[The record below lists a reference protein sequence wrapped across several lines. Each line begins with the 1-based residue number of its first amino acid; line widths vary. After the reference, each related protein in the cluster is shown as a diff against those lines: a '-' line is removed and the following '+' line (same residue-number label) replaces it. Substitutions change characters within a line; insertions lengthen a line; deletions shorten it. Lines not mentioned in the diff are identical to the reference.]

1 MRHSNITRQ
10 LVMCLVFVLSAFFL
24 APITSQAQLSDITKN
39 SNEDNLKFFV
49 DYASF
54 QSPENKVYL
63 EVYLLIP
70 RSEFDFL
77 KSDSLNR
84 YVAHGYVQVGLA
96 QNDSIRYLD
105 QWPLNDSVEQ
115 PEDVKDTQNI
125 PDISK
130 FEVPAGNYELIAQV
144 IDAQS
149 KKRGLLREPITLNPF
164 DEKELTISDI
174 EFASQVEMAKNKT
187 LFTKAKRNIVPNAS
201 LTFGIGIP
209 VLYSY
214 AEIYNL
220 DYPANNDSF
229 EVQYSILDLNNAE
242 VKTPQKV
249 MRKKA
254 GDSGVDIG
262 GLNTVGLPGGIYFY
276 RIRVT
281 DLATGA
287 VATRSKKFY
296 VYKPSDT
303 RQPLASTSGMDYST
317 MGEAE
322 LDEAFNSMT
331 PLLTNKEKR
340 NFKRAGEEG
349 KRNLLAQ
356 FWEKRDPDPSTQIN
370 ELQIEYSKRLE
381 HVQQS
386 FGNQRTEGYDTDRGR
401 VYLIYGEPD
410 EVDRNPLGVNTKPY
424 EIWQYNSVQGGVQ
437 FVFVD
442 RSGFGVYELVHS
454 TARNEIYDP
463 NWQEYIQASPGLQGS
478 SRNY

>member
-1 MRHSNITRQ
+1 MRSTNLLRTM
-10 LVMCLVFVLSAFFL
+10 VACLAAMMGVLILMPA
-24 APITSQAQLSDITKN
+24 AGQAQLSDITKD
-39 SNEDNLKFFV
+39 SQEENLQFFV

-54 QSPENKVYL
+54 QSNENKVYL

-70 RSEFDFL
+70 RSEFDFVM
-77 KSDSLNR
+77 SDSLNR

-96 QNDSIRYLD
+96 QDDSIRYLD

-115 PEDVKDTQNI
+115 PEEVTDTQNI

-130 FEVPAGNYELIAQV
+130 FEVPPGNYELIAQV

-149 KKRGLLREPITLNPF
+149 KKRGLLREPITLNSF
-164 DEKELTISDI
+164 DAQELTISDI
-174 EFASQVEMAKNKT
+174 EFASRIEMANNKT
-187 LFTKAKRNIVPNAS
+187 LFTKARRDIVPNAS

-220 DYPANNDSF
+220 DYPADEDSF
-229 EVQYSILDLNNAE
+229 QVQYSILDLNNAE
-242 VKTPQKV
+242 VKAPQTV
-249 MRKKA
+249 MRKKG

-276 RIRVT
+276 RIKVT

-296 VYKPSDT
+296 VYKPSDN
-303 RQPLASTSGMDYST
+303 RQPLASASGLNFST
-317 MGEAE
+317 MGEEE
-322 LDEAFNSMT
+322 LDNTYNSMT

-340 NFKRAGEEG
+340 NFKRAGVEG
-349 KRNLLAQ
+349 KRNLLTQ

-381 HVQQS
+381 YVNQN

-424 EIWQYNSVQGGVQ
+424 EIWQYHSVQGGVE

-463 NWQEYIQASPGLQGS
+463 NWQEYIQASPGMQGAS
-478 SRNY
+478 GY